1 MAIEVV
7 AIPRS
12 LQGTGASRRL
22 RLSGR
27 TPGII
32 YGGGKPAQPIELDHN
47 ALSHHLKMEAFHASI
62 LTMKVGKETEQ
73 VLLRDVQM
81 HPWRQMVQHVDFQRV
96 AANEK
101 IHVKVPLHFVNADLA
116 PGVKAGHGII
126 SHVLNDIEITC
137 LPKDLPEFVEVDLVN
152 LELGH
157 SIHLADLKL
166 PPGVESV
173 QFKRGDNQ
181 VVATITVP
189 GGAKEEEEE
198 AAAATPA
205 SAVPATAQKD
215 KEEEKKS
222 DKDKK

>member
-101 IHVKVPLHFVNADLA
+101 IHVKVPLHFVNADVA

>member
-1 MAIEVV
+1 MEVV

-22 RLSGR
+22 RNSGR

-101 IHVKVPLHFVNADLA
+101 VHMKVPLHFVNADVA
-116 PGVKAGHGII
+116 PGVKVGHGII

-173 QFKRGDNQ
+173 QFKRGENQ

-205 SAVPATAQKD
+205 SAVPASAQKD
-215 KEEEKKS
+215 KEEEKKG

>member
-22 RLSGR
+22 RNSGR

-101 IHVKVPLHFVNADLA
+101 VHMKVPLHFVNADVA
-116 PGVKAGHGII
+116 PGVKVGHGII

-173 QFKRGDNQ
+173 QFKRGENQ

-215 KEEEKKS
+215 KEEEKKG